1 MQGKGFLLLFDSIS
15 DACWPEQSQQTK
27 VPNSLFNPP
36 SSPRMWKTK
45 QTTFWEKKKR
55 DQTSLAP
62 ASAGAARVPPAA
74 PVSAALPSP
83 ARAAALQNKH
93 TDRATNTQGLLFP
106 FGRGGIAGRSLGKHG
121 GIAVLSIRRACRFL
135 NVVCFLS
142 VTPALG
148 GGVQMSPRTPSEP
161 LGQHQTSLTELGVKG
176 GRLAHDVR
184 PPFLHRIHR
193 LVWPFAF
200 SPNQLEKKEGK
211 KQIW

>member
-27 VPNSLFNPP
+27 VPNSLFNPL

-93 TDRATNTQGLLFP
+93 TDRATNTLGLLFP

-121 GIAVLSIRRACRFL
+121 GTAVLSIRSACRFL
-135 NVVCFLS
+135 NVVWFFFKWFYPTKEQRGFRSL
-142 VTPALG
+142 PPWAG
-148 GGVQMSPRTPSEP
+148 GCRCIPERQQSPWDNTKRH
-161 LGQHQTSLTELGVKG
+161 LRSL
-176 GRLAHDVR
+176 A
-184 PPFLHRIHR
+184 
-193 LVWPFAF
+193 
-200 SPNQLEKKEGK
+200 
-211 KQIW
+211 

>member
-1 MQGKGFLLLFDSIS
+1 MQGKGFLLLFYSIS

-27 VPNSLFNPP
+27 VPNSLFNPL

-45 QTTFWEKKKR
+45 QTTFGEQKKR

-74 PVSAALPSP
+74 PVCAALPWP

-106 FGRGGIAGRSLGKHG
+106 FGRGALPVFKCGLFFFKWFYPTKEQRGFRSLPPWVG
-121 GIAVLSIRRACRFL
+121 GADVS
-135 NVVCFLS
+135 
-142 VTPALG
+142 PA
-148 GGVQMSPRTPSEP
+148 EP
-161 LGQHQTSLTELGVKG
+161 LGQHQMSLTELGVKG
-176 GRLAHDVR
+176 GRLVHDVR
-184 PPFLHRIHR
+184 SPFLHRIHW
-193 LVWPFAF
+193 LVRPLAF
-200 SPNQLEKKEGK
+200 SPNQLGKKEGK